1 MKKTLMATSLFVIS
15 SMSAAFAGVDYSYCQ
30 KQFGT
35 DGEGI
40 PAEFKGYPFSIS
52 DDGKIVPHKSVSSY
66 KYDEEKKQEILDY
79 GEKPFKNKIVIQHNA
94 NGEISKVSYVQDF
107 DAPEV
112 EVGVGAKKMGFGSY
126 GGVGVGMMGGYY
138 PGGGFP
144 GMGMGMGMAMQD
156 SQMKM
161 AVDIKIQNGKCFPY
175 RSMSENK
182 TGKVTERHFLTD
194 VALCRD
200 IDKFFKNNP
209 KALGCFDKD
218 LNSKMTKIF
227 SGHKKRNEDVY
238 KPDPKSETINPYGT
252 FGGDFTPYE
261 GGGFNTAGGGIGL
274 GSYGMYLDNMVDS
287 VSTFPGVGNSPVVT
301 ANMLSQYCNFPGS
314 LITEMVKDEDL
325 FKEVPVEKAGA
336 DSAKGTSR

>member
-1 MKKTLMATSLFVIS
+1 MKKMIMTGALLSLGAIS
-15 SMSAAFAGVDYSYCQ
+15 TASAGVDYSYCQ

-35 DGEGI
+35 EGEGI

-79 GEKPFKNKIVIQHNA
+79 GEKPFKNKIIIQHNA
-94 NGEISKVSYVQDF
+94 NGEISKVSYIQDF

-112 EVGVGAKKMGFGSY
+112 EVGVGAKKVGFGVY
-126 GGVGVGMMGGYY
+126 PGMGGPGVGVGMMGGY
-138 PGGGFP
+138 PGGFP
-144 GMGMGMGMAMQD
+144 GMGMAMQD

-200 IDKFFKNNP
+200 IDKFFKANP
-209 KALGCFDKD
+209 KAQGCFDKD

-238 KPDPKSETINPYGT
+238 KPDPKSDTINPYGV
-252 FGGDFTPYE
+252 FGNDFTPYE
-261 GGGFNTAGGGIGL
+261 GGGFNTTGGGIGL

-287 VSTFPGVGNSPVVT
+287 VSTFPGVGNSPIVT

-314 LITEMVKDEDL
+314 LTTEMIKDNDL
-325 FKEVPVEKAGA
+325 FKEVPVEKAA
-336 DSAKGTSR
+336 VDSVKGTSR